1 MELKETVKEVV
12 YSVVPIVI
20 IVAVVQFAL
29 KLPAETIVNFFGGAV
44 FVFIGL
50 VLFLTG
56 VKVGFLPVG
65 ESIGNAIVSKGKMWI
80 VLLSGFIIGFVVN
93 VAEPDLQVLA
103 GQIDQVSGG
112 TISKTLIIV
121 VVSLGIGVFLAL
133 GLLRNFLKI
142 PMLYLLLG
150 GYAIVFVLSMIT
162 PKHFFGVGFDS
173 GFVTTGPM
181 TVPFIISLGVGVSSV
196 MGKHKSDNDSFGLV
210 ALSTIGPIIAVL
222 LLGVFFG

>member
-1 MELKETVKEVV
+1 LELKETVKEVV
-12 YSVVPIVI
+12 YSVVPITV
-20 IVAVVQFAL
+20 IVAVVQIAL
-29 KLPAETIVNFFGGAV
+29 KLPAQTLFTFFGGAV
-44 FVFIGL
+44 LIFIGL
-50 VLFLTG
+50 VFFLMG

-65 ESIGNAIVSKGKMWI
+65 ESIGNAIVSKGKIWI

-103 GQIDQVSGG
+103 GQVDQVSGG
-112 TISKTLIIV
+112 TISRTLIII
-121 VVSLGIGVFLAL
+121 VVSLGIGIFVAL

-142 PMLYLLLG
+142 PIIYLLLG
-150 GYAIVFVLSMIT
+150 GYAIIFILSIFT

-181 TVPFIISLGVGVSSV
+181 TVPYIISLGVGVASV
-196 MGKHKSDNDSFGLV
+196 MGKSTSDDSFGLV

>member
-103 GQIDQVSGG
+103 GQMIRCQEVP
-112 TISKTLIIV
+112 
-121 VVSLGIGVFLAL
+121 LAKL
-133 GLLRNFLKI
+133 
-142 PMLYLLLG
+142 
-150 GYAIVFVLSMIT
+150 
-162 PKHFFGVGFDS
+162 
-173 GFVTTGPM
+173 
-181 TVPFIISLGVGVSSV
+181 
-196 MGKHKSDNDSFGLV
+196 
-210 ALSTIGPIIAVL
+210 
-222 LLGVFFG
+222 